1 MSSPANKPGASGV
14 APAQRGSDTSWLL
27 WLCASRTSFALIFTA
42 YAAAIPLLKPE
53 WGMSAG
59 EAGLIQSAWHGG
71 YLFSL
76 VAVGFL
82 ADRYGAKRVFLVSSI
97 ASSISAMVFAVY
109 AGSFL
114 SGVILYGLTGLFS
127 GGSYTPGLTLIAERF
142 QPASRGRAMGFYLA
156 AASGGYALA
165 LVLTGALTP
174 WIGWRGAFIVN
185 ATGPVLGTL
194 LALYALR
201 GTPNVIHP
209 RSAEQAAEKPVAM
222 ILANKPAMLVTWA
235 YTFHSWEMLGMK
247 AWMPAFL
254 SAAAAYSTGSS
265 ATASASLGAGL
276 AAIAYIGSMGGSV
289 TGGWLSDRMGRT
301 WTMLVLATTS
311 ALCSLAL
318 GWLIGLPLWLLV
330 VICAFYSFTAVG
342 DSSVFSTAVTELV
355 PPRHIGAAYSV
366 RSVLGFGAG
375 AIAPWVFGLVL
386 DAAGTAE
393 ASPVVTWGLAWCSLG
408 VIALF
413 SPVATWR
420 LRRMPE
426 ATQMANGKR

>member
-1 MSSPANKPGASGV
+1 LAETT
-14 APAQRGSDTSWLL
+14 RGDGSWLL

-42 YAAAIPLLKPE
+42 YAAAIPLLKPD

-59 EAGLIQSAWHGG
+59 QAGMIQSAWHFG

-97 ASSISAMVFAVY
+97 ASSISAMVFALF
-109 AGSFL
+109 AESFA

-142 QPASRGRAMGFYLA
+142 QSGNRGRAMGFYLA
-156 AASGGYALA
+156 AASAGYALA

-174 WIGWRGAFIVN
+174 LIGWRGAFIVN
-185 ATGPVLGTL
+185 AAGPVLGTL

-201 GTPNVIHP
+201 ATPNVIHP
-209 RSAEQAAEKPVAM
+209 RSAEHAAENPVGV
-222 ILANKPAMLVTWA
+222 ILANRPAMLVTWA

-254 SAAAAYSTGSS
+254 AAAAAYSTGSS

-301 WTMLVLATTS
+301 WTMMVLATIS
-311 ALCSLAL
+311 ACCSLAL
-318 GWLIGLPLWLLV
+318 GWMIGLPLWLLV
-330 VICAFYSFTAVG
+330 LICAFYSFTAVG
-342 DSSVFSTAVTELV
+342 DSSVYSTAVTELV

-386 DAAGTAE
+386 DAAGAAD
-393 ASPVVTWGLAWCSLG
+393 ASPVMTWGLAWCSLG
-408 VIALF
+408 IIALF
-413 SPVATWR
+413 SPIATWR
-420 LRRMPE
+420 LRQLPE
-426 ATQMANGKR
+426 SRQMANGKR

>member
-1 MSSPANKPGASGV
+1 LVKTT
-14 APAQRGSDTSWLL
+14 RGDGSWLL

-42 YAAAIPLLKPE
+42 YAAAIPLLKPD
-53 WGMSAG
+53 WAMSAG
-59 EAGLIQSAWHGG
+59 QAGMIQSAWHFG

-82 ADRYGAKRVFLVSSI
+82 ADRYGAKRVFLISSI
-97 ASSISAMVFAVY
+97 ASSISAMVFALF
-109 AGSFL
+109 ADSFV

-142 QPASRGRAMGFYLA
+142 QSGNRGRAMGFYLA
-156 AASGGYALA
+156 AASAGYALA

-174 WIGWRGAFIVN
+174 LIGWRGAFIVN
-185 ATGPVLGTL
+185 AAGPVLGTL
-194 LALYALR
+194 LALQALR
-201 GTPNVIHP
+201 GTPNIVHP
-209 RSAEQAAEKPVAM
+209 RSAEHAAEKPVGV
-222 ILANKPAMLVTWA
+222 ILANRPAMLVTWA

-301 WTMLVLATTS
+301 WTMMVLATIS
-311 ALCSLAL
+311 ACCSLAL

-386 DAAGTAE
+386 DAAGAAE

-408 VIALF
+408 VIALM
-413 SPVATWR
+413 SPIATWR
-420 LRRMPE
+420 LRQLPE
-426 ATQMANGKR
+426 SRQMANGKR

>member
-1 MSSPANKPGASGV
+1 MTTAHRAG
-14 APAQRGSDTSWLL
+14 DTSWLL

-53 WGMSAG
+53 WGMSAS

-82 ADRYGAKRVFLVSSI
+82 ADRYGAKRVFI
-97 ASSISAMVFAVY
+97 ASSLASSTSAMIFALS
-109 AGSFL
+109 AENFL

-142 QPASRGRAMGFYLA
+142 QSANRGRAMGFYLA

-174 WIGWRGAFIVN
+174 LIGWRGAFIVN
-185 ATGPVLGTL
+185 ATGPLLGTV

-201 GTPNVIHP
+201 ATPNIVHP
-209 RSAEQAAEKPVAM
+209 RSVEHATEKPVAM
-222 ILANKPAMLVTWA
+222 IINNKPAMLVTWA

-247 AWMPAFL
+247 AWLPAFL
-254 SAAAAYSTGSS
+254 SAAAAYSAGSS
-265 ATASASLGAGL
+265 PTAAASLGAGL

-311 ALCSLAL
+311 ACCSLAL

-330 VICAFYSFTAVG
+330 IICAFYSFTAVG
-342 DSSVFSTAVTELV
+342 DSSVYSTAVTELV

-366 RSVLGFGAG
+366 RSILGFGAG
-375 AIAPWVFGLVL
+375 AVAPWVFGLVL
-386 DAAGTAE
+386 DAAGAAE

-408 VIALF
+408 IIALF

-420 LRRMPE
+420 LRQMPE
-426 ATQMANGKR
+426 SRQMANGKR

>member
-1 MSSPANKPGASGV
+1 MTSTP
-14 APAQRGSDTSWLL
+14 RGSDTQWLL
-27 WLCASRTSFALIFTA
+27 WLCASRTGFALMFTA

-82 ADRYGAKRVFLVSSI
+82 ADRYGAKRVFLLSSV
-97 ASSISAMVFAVY
+97 ASSISAMVFALF
-109 AGSFL
+109 ANGFL
-114 SGVILYGLTGLFS
+114 SGALLYGLTGLFS

-142 QPASRGRAMGFYLA
+142 QSTSRGRAMGFYLA

-165 LVLTGALTP
+165 LVISGALTP
-174 WIGWRGAFIVN
+174 LIGWRGAFIVN
-185 ATGPVLGTL
+185 ACGPLAGIL
-194 LALYALR
+194 IALYALR
-201 GTPNVIHP
+201 ATPNVVHA
-209 RSAEQAAEKPVAM
+209 RSAEQAAERPVAV
-222 ILANKPAMLVTWA
+222 ILSNKPAMLVTWA

-247 AWMPAFL
+247 AWLPAFL
-254 SAAAAYSTGSS
+254 AAAAAYSTGSS
-265 ATASASLGAGL
+265 ATTAASLGAAL
-276 AAIAYIGSMGGSV
+276 AAIAYVGSMAGSV

-301 WTMLVLATTS
+301 WAMLVLATAS
-311 ALCSLAL
+311 ASCSLLL

-330 VICAFYSFTAVG
+330 IICFVYSFCAVG
-342 DSSVFSTAVTELV
+342 DSSVYSTAVTELV
-355 PPRHIGAAYSV
+355 PPRHLGAAYSV

-386 DAAGTAE
+386 DAAGAAH
-393 ASPVVTWGLAWCSLG
+393 ASPALTWGLAWCSLG
-408 VIALF
+408 VIAMM
-413 SPVATWR
+413 SPLATLR

-426 ATQMANGKR
+426 AQRMAGGKR

>member
-1 MSSPANKPGASGV
+1 MNTAL
-14 APAQRGSDTSWLL
+14 RGNDTSWLL

-42 YAAAIPLLKPE
+42 YAAAIPLLKPD

-59 EAGLIQSAWHGG
+59 QAGMIQSAWHFG

-97 ASSISAMVFAVY
+97 ASSISAMVFALF
-109 AGSFL
+109 AESFV

-142 QPASRGRAMGFYLA
+142 QSGNRGRAMGFYLA
-156 AASGGYALA
+156 AASAGYALA
-165 LVLTGALTP
+165 LVITGALTP
-174 WIGWRGAFIVN
+174 LIGWRGAFIVN
-185 ATGPVLGTL
+185 AAGPVLGTL

-201 GTPNVIHP
+201 GTPNVVHP
-209 RSAEQAAEKPVAM
+209 RSAEQAAEKPVGV

-301 WTMLVLATTS
+301 WTMMVLATIS
-311 ALCSLAL
+311 ACCSLAL

-386 DAAGTAE
+386 DAASAAE

-408 VIALF
+408 IVALF
-413 SPVATWR
+413 SPLATWR

-426 ATQMANGKR
+426 SRQMANGKR

>member
-1 MSSPANKPGASGV
+1 MTTAAEHP
-14 APAQRGSDTSWLL
+14 GSDNHWLF
-27 WLCASRTSFALIFTA
+27 WLCASRTSFALVFTA
-42 YAAAIPLLKPE
+42 YAAAIPLLKPD

-59 EAGLIQSAWHGG
+59 EAGMIQSAWHFG

-82 ADRYGAKRVFLVSSI
+82 ADRYGAKRVFILSSI
-97 ASSISAMVFAVY
+97 ASSISAMVFAVF
-109 AGSFL
+109 AESFTTGL
-114 SGVILYGLTGLFS
+114 ILYGLTGLFS

-142 QPASRGRAMGFYLA
+142 QSARRGRAMGFYLA

-165 LVLTGALTP
+165 LVITGALTP
-174 WIGWRGAFIVN
+174 LIGWRGAFIVN
-185 ATGPVLGTL
+185 AAGPVLGTL

-201 GTPNVIHP
+201 LTPNIVHP
-209 RSAEQAAEKPVAM
+209 RSAEEAAEKPVRM

-254 SAAAAYSTGSS
+254 AAAAAYSTGSN
-265 ATASASLGAGL
+265 ATAAASLGAGL

-289 TGGWLSDRMGRT
+289 VGGWLSDRMGRT
-301 WTMLVLATTS
+301 WTMLVLASIS
-311 ALCSLAL
+311 AACSLTL

-342 DSSVFSTAVTELV
+342 DSSVFSTAITELV

-375 AIAPWVFGLVL
+375 ATAPWVFGLVL
-386 DAAGTAE
+386 DAAGAAQ
-393 ASPVVTWGLAWCSLG
+393 ASPMVTWGLAWCSLG
-408 VIALF
+408 VIALM
-413 SPVATWR
+413 STVATWR
-420 LRRMPE
+420 LRQMPE
-426 ATQMANGKR
+426 SRQMANGKR

>member
-1 MSSPANKPGASGV
+1 MSTAN
-14 APAQRGSDTSWLL
+14 SDNNTSWLL
-27 WLCASRTSFALIFTA
+27 WLCASRTSFALMFTA

-53 WGMSAG
+53 WGMNSG
-59 EAGLIQSAWHGG
+59 QAGLIQSAWHGG

-82 ADRYGAKRVFLVSSI
+82 ADRYGAKRVFIASSI
-97 ASSISAMVFAVY
+97 ASSVSAMIFALF
-109 AGSFL
+109 ADSFL
-114 SGVILYGLTGLFS
+114 TGILLYGLTGLFS

-156 AASGGYALA
+156 AASAGYALA
-165 LVLTGALTP
+165 LVITGALTP
-174 WIGWRGAFIVN
+174 LIGWRGAFIVN
-185 ATGPVLGTL
+185 ATGPALGTL

-201 GTPNVIHP
+201 ATPNVIHP
-209 RSAEQAAEKPVAM
+209 RSAEQSAEKPVAT

-254 SAAAAYSTGSS
+254 SAAAAYSSGSS
-265 ATASASLGAGL
+265 ATAAASLGAGL
-276 AAIAYIGSMGGSV
+276 AAIAYVGSMGGSI
-289 TGGWLSDRMGRT
+289 TGGWLSDRIGRT
-301 WTMLVLATTS
+301 WTMLLLATTS
-311 ALCSLAL
+311 ACCSLLL

-330 VICAFYSFTAVG
+330 IICFVYSFTAVG
-342 DSSVFSTAVTELV
+342 DSSVFSTAITELV
-355 PPRHIGAAYSV
+355 PPRRIGAAYSV

-386 DAAGTAE
+386 DAAGAAQ
-393 ASPVVTWGLAWCSLG
+393 ASPVITWGLAWCSLG
-408 VIALF
+408 IIALM

-426 ATQMANGKR
+426 AVQMANGKR

>member
-1 MSSPANKPGASGV
+1 MNTAL
-14 APAQRGSDTSWLL
+14 RGNDTSWLL

-42 YAAAIPLLKPE
+42 YAAAIPLLKPD

-59 EAGLIQSAWHGG
+59 QAGMIQSAWHFG

-97 ASSISAMVFAVY
+97 ASSVSAMVFALF
-109 AGSFL
+109 AESFV

-142 QPASRGRAMGFYLA
+142 QSGNRGRAMGFYLA
-156 AASGGYALA
+156 AASAGYALA
-165 LVLTGALTP
+165 LVITGALTP
-174 WIGWRGAFIVN
+174 LIGWRGAFIVN
-185 ATGPVLGTL
+185 AAGPVLGTL
-194 LALYALR
+194 LALHALR

-209 RSAEQAAEKPVAM
+209 RSAEHAAEKPVGV

-301 WTMLVLATTS
+301 WTMMVLATIS
-311 ALCSLAL
+311 ACCSLAL

-375 AIAPWVFGLVL
+375 AMAPWAFGLVL
-386 DAAGTAE
+386 DAAGAAE

-408 VIALF
+408 VIALM

-420 LRRMPE
+420 LRQLPE
-426 ATQMANGKR
+426 SRQMANGKR

>member
-1 MSSPANKPGASGV
+1 MTTAAEHP
-14 APAQRGSDTSWLL
+14 GSDNHWLF
-27 WLCASRTSFALIFTA
+27 WLCASRTSFALVFTA
-42 YAAAIPLLKPE
+42 YAAAIPLLKPD

-59 EAGLIQSAWHGG
+59 EAGMIQSAWHFG

-82 ADRYGAKRVFLVSSI
+82 ADRYGAKRVFILSSI
-97 ASSISAMVFAVY
+97 ASSISAMVFALF
-109 AGSFL
+109 AESFTTGL
-114 SGVILYGLTGLFS
+114 ILYGLTGLFS

-142 QPASRGRAMGFYLA
+142 QSARRGRAMGFYLA
-156 AASGGYALA
+156 AASAGYALA
-165 LVLTGALTP
+165 LILTGALTP
-174 WIGWRGAFIVN
+174 LIGWRGAFIVN
-185 ATGPVLGTL
+185 AAGPVLGTL

-201 GTPNVIHP
+201 LTPNIVHP
-209 RSAEQAAEKPVAM
+209 RSAEQAAEKPVGM
-222 ILANKPAMLVTWA
+222 ILSNRPAMLVTWA

-265 ATASASLGAGL
+265 ATAAASLGAGL

-301 WTMLVLATTS
+301 WTMLVLATLS
-311 ALCSLAL
+311 AGCSLAL

-330 VICAFYSFTAVG
+330 AICAFYSFTAVG
-342 DSSVFSTAVTELV
+342 DSSVFSTAITELV

-386 DAAGTAE
+386 DAAGAME
-393 ASPVVTWGLAWCSLG
+393 ATPVVTWGLAWCSLG
-408 VIALF
+408 VIALM
-413 SPVATWR
+413 SPFATWR
-420 LRRMPE
+420 LRQMPE
-426 ATQMANGKR
+426 SRQMANGKR

>member
-1 MSSPANKPGASGV
+1 LADTTRGDGA
-14 APAQRGSDTSWLL
+14 WLL

-42 YAAAIPLLKPE
+42 YAAAIPLLKPD

-59 EAGLIQSAWHGG
+59 QAGMIQSAWHFG

-82 ADRYGAKRVFLVSSI
+82 ADRYGAKRVFLASSI
-97 ASSISAMVFAVY
+97 ASSISAMVFALF
-109 AGSFL
+109 AESFL

-142 QPASRGRAMGFYLA
+142 QSGSRGRAMGFYLA
-156 AASGGYALA
+156 AASAGYALA
-165 LVLTGALTP
+165 MVLTGALTP
-174 WIGWRGAFIVN
+174 LIGWRGAFIVN
-185 ATGPVLGTL
+185 AAGPVLGTL

-201 GTPNVIHP
+201 TTPNVVHP
-209 RSAEQAAEKPVAM
+209 RHAEHAAEKPVGV

-254 SAAAAYSTGSS
+254 AAAAAYSTGSS

-301 WTMLVLATTS
+301 WAMMVLATIS
-311 ALCSLAL
+311 ACCSLAL

-330 VICAFYSFTAVG
+330 IICAFYSFTAVG
-342 DSSVFSTAVTELV
+342 DSSVYSTAVTELV

-386 DAAGTAE
+386 DAAGAMQ
-393 ASPVVTWGLAWCSLG
+393 ASPVLTWGLAWCSLG
-408 VIALF
+408 IIALM
-413 SPVATWR
+413 SPLATWR
-420 LRRMPE
+420 LRQMPE
-426 ATQMANGKR
+426 SRQMANGKR

>member
-1 MSSPANKPGASGV
+1 MTTTS
-14 APAQRGSDTSWLL
+14 RGSDTSWLL
-27 WLCASRTSFALIFTA
+27 WLCASRTSFALMFTA
-42 YAAAIPLLKPE
+42 YAAAIPLLKPD
-53 WGMSAG
+53 WGMSSG

-82 ADRYGAKRVFLVSSI
+82 ADRYGAKRVFIVSSI
-97 ASSISAMVFAVY
+97 ASSTSAMVFALF
-109 AGSFL
+109 ADSFL
-114 SGVILYGLTGLFS
+114 TGALLYGLTGLFS

-142 QPASRGRAMGFYLA
+142 QSGSRGRAMGFFLA
-156 AASGGYALA
+156 AASAGYALA
-165 LVLTGALTP
+165 LVITGALTP
-174 WIGWRGAFIVN
+174 LIGWRGAFIVN
-185 ATGPVLGTL
+185 AAGPVIGTL

-201 GTPNVIHP
+201 ATPNVIHP
-209 RSAEQAAEKPVAM
+209 RNAEQAAEKPVAV

-254 SAAAAYSTGSS
+254 AAASAYSTGSS
-265 ATASASLGAGL
+265 ATAAASLGAGL
-276 AAIAYIGSMGGSV
+276 AAVAYIGSMTGSV
-289 TGGWLSDRMGRT
+289 AGGWLSDRMGRT
-301 WTMLVLATTS
+301 WTMLLLATTS
-311 ALCSLAL
+311 ACCSLLL

-330 VICAFYSFTAVG
+330 VICFIYSFAAVG

-386 DAAGTAE
+386 DAAGAAQ
-393 ASPVVTWGLAWCSLG
+393 ASTVVTWGLAWCSLG
-408 VIALF
+408 VIALM

-420 LRRMPE
+420 LRGMPE

>member
-1 MSSPANKPGASGV
+1 MATPTRGDGA
-14 APAQRGSDTSWLL
+14 WLL

-42 YAAAIPLLKPE
+42 YAAAIPLLKPD

-59 EAGLIQSAWHGG
+59 QAGMIQSAWHFG

-97 ASSISAMVFAVY
+97 ASSISAMVFALF
-109 AGSFL
+109 AESFV

-142 QPASRGRAMGFYLA
+142 QSGSRGRAMGFYLA
-156 AASGGYALA
+156 AASAGYALA

-174 WIGWRGAFIVN
+174 LIGWRGAFIVN
-185 ATGPVLGTL
+185 AAGPVLGTL

-201 GTPNVIHP
+201 GTPNVVHP
-209 RSAEQAAEKPVAM
+209 RSAEHAAEKPVGV

-301 WTMLVLATTS
+301 WTMMVLATIS
-311 ALCSLAL
+311 ACCSLAL

-330 VICAFYSFTAVG
+330 AICAFYSFTAVG

-386 DAAGTAE
+386 DAAGAAE
-393 ASPVVTWGLAWCSLG
+393 ASPVLTWGLAWCSLG
-408 VIALF
+408 VIALM
-413 SPVATWR
+413 SPIATWR
-420 LRRMPE
+420 LRQMPE
-426 ATQMANGKR
+426 SRQMANGKR

>member
-1 MSSPANKPGASGV
+1 MATPLH
-14 APAQRGSDTSWLL
+14 RDSDAAWLL
-27 WLCASRTSFALIFTA
+27 WLCASRTSFALMFTA
-42 YAAAIPLLKPE
+42 YAAAIPLLKPD

-82 ADRYGAKRVFLVSSI
+82 ADRYGAKRVFIFSSI
-97 ASSISAMVFAVY
+97 ASSASAMVFALF
-109 AGSFL
+109 AESFL
-114 SGVILYGLTGLFS
+114 SGLILYGLTGLFS

-142 QPASRGRAMGFYLA
+142 QSSGRGRAMGFYLA
-156 AASGGYALA
+156 AASAGYALA
-165 LVLTGALTP
+165 LVITGALTP
-174 WIGWRGAFIVN
+174 LIGWRGAFIVN
-185 ATGPVLGTL
+185 AAGPLFGTL
-194 LALYALR
+194 LALHALR
-201 GTPNVIHP
+201 ATPNVVHP
-209 RSAEQAAEKPVAM
+209 RATGHAAEKPVRV
-222 ILANKPAMLVTWA
+222 ILANKPAMQVTWA
-235 YTFHSWEMLGMK
+235 YTFHSWEMLGLK

-254 SAAAAYSTGSS
+254 SAAAAYSSGSS
-265 ATASASLGAGL
+265 ATAAASLGAGL

-311 ALCSLAL
+311 ACCSLLL

-330 VICAFYSFTAVG
+330 ILCAFYSFTAVG

-355 PPRHIGAAYSV
+355 PPRHLGAAYSV

-375 AIAPWVFGLVL
+375 AIAPWTFGLVL
-386 DAAGTAE
+386 DAAGAAQ

-408 VIALF
+408 VIALL

-420 LRRMPE
+420 LRQMPE
-426 ATQMANGKR
+426 SRQMAHGKR

>member
-1 MSSPANKPGASGV
+1 MSNISPAPQNS
-14 APAQRGSDTSWLL
+14 SDNTWLF
-27 WLCASRTSFALIFTA
+27 WLCASRTSFALVFTA
-42 YAAAIPLLKPE
+42 YAAAIPLLKPD

-59 EAGLIQSAWHGG
+59 EAGMIQSAWHFG

-82 ADRYGAKRVFLVSSI
+82 ADRYGAKRVFIFSSI
-97 ASSISAMVFAVY
+97 ASSISAMVFAVF
-109 AGSFL
+109 AESFFTGL
-114 SGVILYGLTGLFS
+114 ILYGLTGLFS

-142 QPASRGRAMGFYLA
+142 QSARRGRAMGFYLA

-174 WIGWRGAFIVN
+174 LIGWRGAFIVN
-185 ATGPVLGTL
+185 AAGPVLGTL

-201 GTPNVIHP
+201 LTPNIVHP
-209 RSAEQAAEKPVAM
+209 RSAEQATEKPVAM

-276 AAIAYIGSMGGSV
+276 AAIAYIGSMGGSIA
-289 TGGWLSDRMGRT
+289 GGWLSDRMGRT
-301 WTMLVLATTS
+301 WTMLVLASIS
-311 ALCSLAL
+311 ALCSLTL

-386 DAAGTAE
+386 DAAGAMQAT
-393 ASPVVTWGLAWCSLG
+393 PVVSWGLAWCSLG

-413 SPVATWR
+413 SPITTWR
-420 LRRMPE
+420 LRQMPE
-426 ATQMANGKR
+426 SRQMANGKR